1 MNVHKR
7 GVDTVRGGAGHQTD
21 YQHSGLITSVGS
33 SVRLQRLSIAFG
45 AKVELFPVDLARLD
59 ELFDLPLVETQG

>member
-21 YQHSGLITSVGS
+21 YQHSGLITSSGLIRSPSTVID
-33 SVRLQRLSIAFG
+33 RLR